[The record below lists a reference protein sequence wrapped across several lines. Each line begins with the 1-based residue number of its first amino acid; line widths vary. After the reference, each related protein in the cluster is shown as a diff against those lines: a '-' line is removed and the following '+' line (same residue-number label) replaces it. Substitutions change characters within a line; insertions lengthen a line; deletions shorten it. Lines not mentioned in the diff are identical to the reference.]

1 MKISIITVVYNNPQV
16 YEALDSI
23 LNQRLEGELESIVVD
38 GGSRAETIE
47 AIKPY
52 LPRLGYFISERDN
65 GIYHAMNKGLTMATG
80 DIVGTL
86 NSDDL
91 YADDQVLQKVMEAF
105 QDPLVD
111 IVYGDLVYVSAAD
124 TSRVIRY
131 WRSKPYHAG
140 LFEKGWMP
148 PHPSFFARREIYEK
162 YGLFNLDFKIAA
174 DFELMAR
181 FLAYH
186 SAPAVHLAEVLVKF
200 RMGGASNQSIRN
212 ILRANLESRRACL
225 LNGLKISP
233 LFILRKI
240 GSKIPQFFRRE
251 K

>member
-1 MKISIITVVYNNPQV
+1 
-16 YEALDSI
+16 
-23 LNQRLEGELESIVVD
+23 
-38 GGSRAETIE
+38 
-47 AIKPY
+47 
-52 LPRLGYFISERDN
+52 
-65 GIYHAMNKGLTMATG
+65 MNKGLVMSTG

-91 YADDQVLQKVMEAF
+91 YANDQVLQKVMEAF

-111 IVYGDLVYVSAAD
+111 IVYGDLVYVSATN

-131 WRSKPYHAG
+131 WRSKPYHPG

-148 PHPSFFARREIYEK
+148 PHPSFFARRRLYEK
-162 YGLFNLDFKIAA
+162 FGLFNLDFKIAA

-181 FLAYH
+181 FLAHH
-186 SAPAVHLAEVLVKF
+186 SAPAVHLAEVFVKF

-225 LNGLKISP
+225 VNGLKIGP

-240 GSKIPQFFRRE
+240 GSKLPQFFQRE
-251 K
+251 NKTK